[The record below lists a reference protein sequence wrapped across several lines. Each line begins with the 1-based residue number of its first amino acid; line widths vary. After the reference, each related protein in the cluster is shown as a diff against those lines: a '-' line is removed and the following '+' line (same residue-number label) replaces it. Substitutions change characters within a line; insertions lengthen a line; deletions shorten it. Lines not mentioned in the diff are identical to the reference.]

1 MLLET
6 IITPVVLCGGI
17 GSRLW
22 PRSRA
27 SMPKPFLNL
36 IGTSTLFEATVARVA
51 REHGFSAP
59 LVVTGAHHVDH
70 VETQLG
76 KLTDATI
83 VVEPAARNT
92 AAAIALAAMQLE
104 PDTIILVCPSD
115 HHIADNDAFR
125 VAANNAAA
133 LAAEGFLV
141 SFGIEAKSPET
152 GFGYLER
159 GEALAH
165 GGFRVSKFIEKPN
178 RARAEAFVASGNY
191 AWNGGI
197 FAFRVGTFLG
207 ELAVHRPAIVDAV
220 YAAHAKGSRQ
230 GRQFHPDASQF
241 DNFTPES
248 VDYAVMENTDR
259 AAMVPVDMG
268 WSDIGSWDALHSAL
282 ERDKAGNSIQ
292 GEAQLVDCRNV
303 LVSSDGPRVS
313 VIGLEDVVIV
323 VDGDE
328 VLVTSHAGAQ
338 RVGKLDGA
346 ANQ

>member
-1 MLLET
+1 MSQN
-6 IITPVVLCGGI
+6 IVTPVILCGGI

-27 SMPKPFLNL
+27 SKPKPFIPL
-36 IGTSTLFEATVARVA
+36 IGPSTLFEATVARA
-51 REHGFSAP
+51 AHEHGFTAP
-59 LVVTGAHHVDH
+59 VIVTGTHHVDH
-70 VETQLG
+70 VEAQLG
-76 KLTDATI
+76 KLVDATI
-83 VVEPAARNT
+83 VVEPASRNT
-92 AAAIALAAMQLE
+92 AAAIALAALQME
-104 PDTIILVCPSD
+104 PDTIMLVCPSD
-115 HHIADNDAFR
+115 HHIADSEAFR
-125 VAANNAAA
+125 VAAHCASD
-133 LAAEGFLV
+133 LAADGFLV
-141 SFGIEAKSPET
+141 SFGIEPKSPET

-159 GEALAH
+159 GEALEH
-165 GGFRVSKFIEKPN
+165 GGFRVARFIEKPD
-178 RARAEAFVASGNY
+178 RARAEAFVAAGNY

-207 ELAVHRPAIVDAV
+207 ELAAHRPAIFDAV
-220 YAAHAKGSRQ
+220 CAAHAKGSLQ

-241 DNFTPES
+241 NNFTPES

-268 WSDIGSWDALHSAL
+268 WSDIGSWDALHSAIA
-282 ERDKAGNSIQ
+282 RDTAGNSIQ
-292 GEAQLVDCRNV
+292 GQAQLVDCRNV
-303 LVSSDGPRVS
+303 LVTSDGPRVS